1 MEKTVESVI
10 HQINEQNFLLE
21 ITVDGKLITAGAFT
35 TMADAQTALNVC
47 YTFCKK
53 VYEVVEE

>member
-1 MEKTVESVI
+1 MEK
-10 HQINEQNFLLE
+10 
-21 ITVDGKLITAGAFT
+21 TVDGKLITAGAFT